1 MKKLLTAGLLVPI
14 ALLVCLELTLRA
26 SGAGRPVSLFIERE
40 IDGRGEMTANHL
52 VGWRYFPGT
61 IARRPLSEHFP
72 KDKQPDTVR
81 VFILG
86 ESAARGES
94 LADFSFGRMLRVL
107 LQAAYPEKR
116 FEVINT
122 GIPGINSWVLREFA
136 AEISRYTPDIVIFY
150 GGHNEILGPYGP
162 ASAFSLPSSRGF
174 TRFRLWLSGLML
186 AQVPELLT
194 GTRLTPAATV
204 ASGGWRGLEM
214 FLEKRLGPDDPG
226 VRAATR
232 NFEGNLIDMIRSARQ
247 AGARFI
253 ACATPANLADSGP
266 FASVAE
272 APPELRGVLVR
283 EAADALEG
291 AAVPDGLVS
300 RIAEALKQ
308 EPRDAGLQFLRGKL
322 LMKAGRFEEARTAF
336 EMARQCDA
344 LRFRTTPE
352 LNGAIASA
360 VAAFPGDAGVKLLD
374 LEQAFSKASAG
385 GICGRELFYDH
396 VHLTLDGHWKAANDL
411 FDALSGG
418 FAPALPA
425 SPAVRLTREETLAR
439 LGYTSREELHDLEAI
454 LAALG
459 RPPLTAR
466 IGNDEQRKRLAEAIA
481 RLRQQLTPEALSAA
495 LASVSATLRTP
506 GADPQLAGKAAGLA
520 TDAGFPSDAL
530 AQYDAALAAN
540 PWNIDNYN
548 NRGLIRFGLQD
559 LDGAVRDFQTA
570 LELAPN
576 FAGARFNLGAAWAK
590 SGKTEAAREAYEA
603 ALAIDPGLT
612 KARLNLANLLLQSG
626 KATEAIREYENGLA
640 ISPDSAELAYGL
652 GNALLKSDKP
662 GEALERFEQAVHANP
677 DDGLAHYGAARALLA
692 LGREAT
698 AAAHLREA
706 ATRCP
711 DQPAV
716 LQLAA
721 TVLATSDHP
730 GAADPA
736 AAVGFAKRAV
746 ELTGRSQPE
755 PLQVLGVACAAAGK
769 IGEARA
775 ALAEALPLAQAC
787 GDRALAGEI
796 QGNLRQLEGR

>member
-1 MKKLLTAGLLVPI
+1 MKKLLTAGLLIPI
-14 ALLVCLELTLRA
+14 ALLVCFELALRA
-26 SGAGRPVSLFIERE
+26 SGAGRPTSLFIERE
-40 IDGRGEMTANHL
+40 IDGRREMTANHL
-52 VGWRYFPGT
+52 AGWRYFPGT

-72 KDKQPDTVR
+72 KDKPPDTIR
-81 VFILG
+81 IFILG

-136 AEISRYTPDIVIFY
+136 AEISCHAPDIVIFY

-162 ASAFSLPSSRGF
+162 ASAFSLPSSRAF

-214 FLEKRLGPDDPG
+214 FLEKRLGPEDPG
-226 VRAATR
+226 VQAATR
-232 NFEGNLIDMIRSARQ
+232 NFERNILDMIRSARQ

-266 FASVAE
+266 FASIAE
-272 APPELRGVLVR
+272 VPPEIRTRLVR
-283 EAADALEG
+283 ETADALEG
-291 AAVPDGLVS
+291 TSVPDGLVS
-300 RIAEALKQ
+300 RIDEALKQ
-308 EPRDAGLQFLRGKL
+308 EPRDAGLHFLRGKL
-322 LMKAGRFEEARTAF
+322 LMKTGRVEEARTSF
-336 EMARQCDA
+336 EMARKHDA
-344 LRFRTTPE
+344 LRFRITPE

-360 VAAFPGDAGVKLLD
+360 VAAFSGDVGVKLLD
-374 LEQAFSKASAG
+374 LEKTFSKVSAG

-411 FDALSGG
+411 FDALSDG
-418 FAPALPA
+418 FVPSLAA
-425 SPAVRLTREETLAR
+425 SPVIRLTREETLAR
-439 LGYTSREELHDLEAI
+439 LGYTAREELFDLEAVH
-454 LAALG
+454 AALG

-466 IGNDEQRKRLAEAIA
+466 IGNEEQRKHLAESIA
-481 RLRQQLTPEALSAA
+481 HLRRHLTPETLAAA
-495 LASVSATLRTP
+495 LASMTTALRTP
-506 GADPQLAGKAAGLA
+506 GADPQLAGKAAALA
-520 TDAGFPSDAL
+520 ADAGFPTDAL

-540 PWNIDNYN
+540 PWDIDHYN
-548 NRGLIRFGLQD
+548 NRGLIRLSLGD
-559 LDGAVRDFQTA
+559 VEGAVRDFQTA

-590 SGKTEAAREAYEA
+590 SGNTETARKAYEA

-612 KARLNLANLLLQSG
+612 KARLNLANLLLQAG
-626 KATEAIREYENGLA
+626 KAPDAIREYENGLA
-640 ISPDSAELAYGL
+640 VSPDSAELAYGL

-662 GEALERFEQAVHANP
+662 GEALERFEQAVKT
-677 DDGLAHYGAARALLA
+677 DSSTGLARYGAARALLA
-692 LGREAT
+692 LGREAE
-698 AAAHLREA
+698 AAAYLREA
-706 ATRCP
+706 ATQCP

-721 TVLATSDHP
+721 TVLATRDHP

-736 AAVGFAKRAV
+736 TAIGIAKRAV
-746 ELTGRSQPE
+746 ELTRRAQPE
-755 PLQVLGVACAAAGK
+755 PLQVLGVACAAAGQ
-769 IGEARA
+769 ISEARA
-775 ALAEALPLAQAC
+775 ALAEALPLAQAK

-796 QGNLRQLEGR
+796 QANLRQLEGR